1 MFSACR
7 SAVCRSAPRAL
18 VRVNPARAP
27 RRNNRG
33 FSLLAA
39 AKRHPFFF
47 QLGICTAKTS
57 LCDIIIQV
65 TAEGKSFSEIDWR
78 RNLVFTAFGCV
89 YLGGVQYWIYSIKFQ
104 QWFPRAGAFAA
115 ASMRQKLKDRAG
127 QKALLAQIAFDNVL
141 HNPFLYLPVFYV
153 FKASIQ
159 EKRPEEEE
167 EQQQQQQQQQQGE
180 GEGEASASSVAAAR
194 PECSAMDVVKR
205 GLAKWRECFWEDNLA
220 MWALVIPSDV
230 IVFGA
235 PMWLRLPINHA
246 VSFVWVCYLSFTR
259 GDESEKKSVVAVATA
274 EDEGA

>member
-1 MFSACR
+1 MLRRSTASGSA
-7 SAVCRSAPRAL
+7 SGG
-18 VRVNPARAP
+18 
-27 RRNNRG
+27 G
-33 FSLLAA
+33 FSLVAA
-39 AKRHPFFF
+39 AKQHAFLF

-57 LCDIIIQV
+57 LCDIIVQM
-65 TAEGKSFSEIDWR
+65 TAEGKSFADIDWK

-115 ASMRQKLKDRAG
+115 ASMREKLRDRAG

-141 HNPFLYLPVFYV
+141 HNPFMYLPVFYM

-159 EKRPEEEE
+159 KGDGVPEYE
-167 EQQQQQQQQQQGE
+167 
-180 GEGEASASSVAAAR
+180 SALGVA
-194 PECSAMDVVKR
+194 MR
-205 GLAKWRECFWEDNLA
+205 GMKKWAECFWEDNKA

-246 VSFVWVCYLSFTR
+246 VSFIWVCYLSFTR
-259 GDESEKKSVVAVATA
+259 GDQKAGAATDIGA
-274 EDEGA
+274 EADEGDASS